1 MADPSSDDPDQPAG
15 GETKK
20 SEDAAARLNEILSS
34 PVENPFAADA
44 KSPVPAPAIDSP
56 ARDPARDEVA
66 KLPADFA
73 AWQGATPDR
82 AETEGQPENAQ
93 PSQPAVASEPKAP
106 HLEQQP
112 SAPPRPPPPAAREAD
127 AASVIGKVRRLML
140 VSTVLTAAAIAAVLG
155 IIGYRLFTAGG
166 RQDAPTQATLTLPP
180 GAKIVQTAIGADRLV
195 LTLDL
200 GGALEVRTY
209 DLRTLKPLG
218 RLNFT
223 TVP

>member
-1 MADPSSDDPDQPAG
+1 MADPSADAPDQPAE

-20 SEDAAARLNEILSS
+20 PEDAAARLNEILSS
-34 PVENPFAADA
+34 PVENPFVVDA
-44 KSPVPAPAIDSP
+44 KSPVPAAATDSP
-56 ARDPARDEVA
+56 ASDPARAE
-66 KLPADFA
+66 
-73 AWQGATPDR
+73 R
-82 AETEGQPENAQ
+82 AEL
-93 PSQPAVASEPKAP
+93 PAVASEPTAP
-106 HLEQQP
+106 SLEQPRAPP
-112 SAPPRPPPPAAREAD
+112 SAGREAD

-155 IIGYRLFTAGG
+155 IIGYRLFTSGG
-166 RQDAPTQATLTLPP
+166 RQDASTQATLTLPH

>member
-20 SEDAAARLNEILSS
+20 PEDAAARLNEILSS
-34 PVENPFAADA
+34 PVENPFAVDA
-44 KSPVPAPAIDSP
+44 KSPAPAPAADSP
-56 ARDPARDEVA
+56 ASDPARNEVD
-66 KLPADFA
+66 KVPADFA

-93 PSQPAVASEPKAP
+93 PSQPAVASEPTAP
-106 HLEQQP
+106 SLEQPRAPP
-112 SAPPRPPPPAAREAD
+112 SAGREAD

-140 VSTVLTAAAIAAVLG
+140 VSTVLTAIAIAAVLG